1 MMRCPICAHAAHT
14 RTSRYLT
21 ERTKEAYYQCQNIEC
36 SCSFKSVE
44 SVDKIISQ
52 PASKPV
58 DKPMA
63 VPAAMVK
70 RNTLGRYGSG
80 FQL

>member
-1 MMRCPICAHAAHT
+1 MLRCPLCRSASHT
-14 RTSRYLT
+14 RTSRYIS
-21 ERTKEAYYQCQNIEC
+21 EQTKESYYQCQNIEC

-52 PASKPV
+52 PMPKEE

-63 VPAAMVK
+63 VPAVVMK

>member
-1 MMRCPICAHAAHT
+1 MLRCPLCRSASHT
-14 RTSRYLT
+14 RTSRYIS
-21 ERTKEAYYQCQNIEC
+21 EQTKEAYYQCQNIEC

-44 SVDKIISQ
+44 SLDKIISQ
-52 PASKPV
+52 PAPKPV
-58 DKPMA
+58 DKPMT
-63 VPAAMVK
+63 VPAAVMK

>member
-1 MMRCPICAHAAHT
+1 MLRCPICRSASHT
-14 RTSRYLT
+14 RTSRYIS
-21 ERTKEAYYQCQNIEC
+21 EQTKESYYQCQNIEC

-52 PASKPV
+52 PRPKQE
-58 DKPMA
+58 DKPMV
-63 VPAAMVK
+63 VPATVMK

>member
-1 MMRCPICAHAAHT
+1 MLRCPLCRSASHT
-14 RTSRYLT
+14 RTSRYIS
-21 ERTKEAYYQCQNIEC
+21 EQTKESYYQCQNIEC

-52 PASKPV
+52 PMPKQE

-63 VPAAMVK
+63 VPAAVMK

>member
-1 MMRCPICAHAAHT
+1 MLRCPLCRSASHT
-14 RTSRYLT
+14 RTSRYIS
-21 ERTKEAYYQCQNIEC
+21 EQTKESYYQCQNIEC

-52 PASKPV
+52 PMPKQE

-63 VPAAMVK
+63 VPAAVMK
-70 RNTLGRYGSG
+70 RTTLGRYGSG